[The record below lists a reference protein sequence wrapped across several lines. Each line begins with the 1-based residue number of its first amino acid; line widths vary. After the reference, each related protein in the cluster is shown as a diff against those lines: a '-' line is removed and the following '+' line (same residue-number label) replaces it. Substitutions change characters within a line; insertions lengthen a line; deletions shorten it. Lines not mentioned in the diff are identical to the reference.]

1 MWARNFCR
9 PAAIL
14 LLAASCLGAASG
26 ALAQGALIAPAP
38 GGRVIIPAV
47 PGSPLTDGSM
57 VFHGN
62 FCGPGQRG
70 SRPVDALDVACM
82 HHDACTPAGGIPSC
96 ACNARLQ
103 REAAAVARSSRQP
116 ADLRDLAAL
125 VSQSATVMPCDP

>member
-1 MWARNFCR
+1 MRARNFYG
-9 PAAIL
+9 PAAFL

-70 SRPVDALDVACM
+70 SRPVGALDVACM

-116 ADLRDLAAL
+116 PDLRDLAAL